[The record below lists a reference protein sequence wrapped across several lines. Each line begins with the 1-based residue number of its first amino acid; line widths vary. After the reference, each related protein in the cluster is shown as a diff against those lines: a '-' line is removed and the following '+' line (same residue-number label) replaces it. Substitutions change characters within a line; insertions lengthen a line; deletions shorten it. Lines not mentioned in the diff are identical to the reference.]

1 MGSGTSTPAQPPVVA
16 TEATVVTKIR
26 SGNYP
31 ALLNINADFNEDG
44 SGLTWATTL
53 MIAGVTVL
61 LVLASS
67 FLYKKI
73 QKCRQKK
80 KDRETAKE
88 AATAEILHA
97 IYDVQGQVEVRPPP
111 PKITFDNDR
120 FEEINELRSEIKEL
134 RSPRPIPV
142 YYPVPVGPPAAEP
155 RPETSDLP
163 PAEAEAPM
171 EAVMPA
177 GAAIPQGQRNPR
189 RHR

>member
-1 MGSGTSTPAQPPVVA
+1 M
-16 TEATVVTKIR
+16 VTKIR

-111 PKITFDNDR
+111 PKITFDSDR

-142 YYPVPVGPPAAEP
+142 YYPVRVGPPAAEP